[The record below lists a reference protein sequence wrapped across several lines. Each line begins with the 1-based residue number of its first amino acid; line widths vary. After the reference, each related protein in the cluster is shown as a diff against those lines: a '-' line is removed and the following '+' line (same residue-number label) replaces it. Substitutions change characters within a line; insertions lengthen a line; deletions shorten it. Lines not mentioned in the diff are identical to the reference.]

1 MEDITPSLLKKLQEE
16 FSKKVNES
24 DKLIRLKN
32 LVDSGKAT
40 HKETNQF
47 AIMIGEILSNVF
59 RENLSSRVLPDGKM
73 DFNIADRI
81 INATFKNNHRLV
93 TEFADKVQASLN
105 AEANIGVA
113 IIKPEV
119 NQNKIDGIVQ
129 RLADEEVY
137 DVIAWILQEPTIN
150 FTQSV
155 VDEFIDE
162 NARFHNNLGLKAKV
176 IRISTGDCCKWCESL
191 AGEYE
196 YPNVPQD
203 VYRRHQRCKC
213 TVEYKP
219 GDGRSQD
226 IWSKSWI

>member
-47 AIMIGEILSNVF
+47 AIRIGEILSNVF
-59 RENLSSRVLPDGKM
+59 RENLSSSVLPDGKM
-73 DFNIADRI
+73 YFNIADRI

-113 IIKPEV
+113 IIKPGV

-137 DVIAWILQEPTIN
+137 DDIDWILQEPTIN

-155 VDEFIDE
+155 VDKFIDE
-162 NARFHNNLGLKAKV
+162 NAKFHNNLGLKAKV
-176 IRISTGDCCKWCESL
+176 IRVSTGDCCKWCESL

-226 IWSKSWI
+226 IWRKSWT